1 MGKASSTKKV
11 ARAASTGG
19 GRTRRGARPWGWYGA
34 MIVVALL
41 GSLLILTSR
50 NDRQAALNP
59 LKSAKPRPPAAAKG
73 FSGDH
78 WHAAYG
84 IYACDQFLPSISSP
98 EDPLGIHTHDDG
110 IVHIHPFRA
119 ASAGRKA
126 TFGIFAKAVGLN
138 VSEDSVQAP
147 GGTKYE
153 NGDKCGDKK
162 GQLKVFLNG
171 DERRGDPKDIRLR
184 DRDKLVIAFV
194 AEGTKVPEDP
204 PSTPNL
210 DNLNDVGPTATTIV
224 SPPISVTP
232 GSTPGDSTA
241 PSSTTAGSTP
251 AAPASTPAT
260 SAP

>member
-34 MIVVALL
+34 MVVVALL
-41 GSLLILTSR
+41 GFMLILSSR

-59 LKSAKPRPPAAAKG
+59 LKSAKPRPPAVDG
-73 FSGDH
+73 SFGGDH

-84 IYACDQFLPSISSP
+84 IYVCDQFLPNITSA
-98 EDPLGIHTHDDG
+98 EDPDGIHTHDDG

-126 TFGIFAKAVGLN
+126 TFGVFAETVGLN
-138 VSEDSVQAP
+138 VSENSVQAP

-153 NGDKCGDKK
+153 NGDRCGDKK
-162 GQLKVFLNG
+162 GELKVFLNG

-194 AEGTKVPEDP
+194 ADGTKVPEEP

-210 DNLNDVGPTATTIV
+210 DNLNDVGPQPETPIT
-224 SPPISVTP
+224 SPPISVAP
-232 GSTPGDSTA
+232 GSTPGDSTTV
-241 PSSTTAGSTP
+241 SS
-251 AAPASTPAT
+251 APATTSAT